1 VLGAQAID
9 GKAQD
14 GRSSVYAQFGSTT
27 SPLEL
32 SWQTVP
38 TALYPAG
45 HCNLAADC
53 AVAVTDR
60 RLTAKR
66 ASVSLRILWLQL
78 VWFCDNAPV
87 GWDVAHLRM

>member
-1 VLGAQAID
+1 MLGAQAID

-66 ASVSLRILWLQL
+66 ASVSLRI
-78 VWFCDNAPV
+78 V
-87 GWDVAHLRM
+87 